1 MNYTEIFAARGS
13 AYDRAMQRW
22 PAARDE
28 DFRVPLEWLAAAP
41 GEIVVDVPAGGG
53 YLERYLPAG
62 ARWFGHEPCGSFQG
76 DVAATATGA
85 ETGADLL
92 PLPWSDGFADA
103 AISIAGVHHL
113 EDKRPL
119 FGELCRVVKPGG
131 RFVLADVHHASAV
144 ARFLDEFVG
153 RHNSTGHAGTYLDPG
168 VIEDLATAGWT
179 VERAARVAFDWWF
192 ADRDDL
198 VAYCRLLFDIRGV
211 DDATLLR
218 ALENYLGLV
227 VRDDAIGLNWE
238 LCLVRSR
245 RGPDLV
251 A

>member
-1 MNYTEIFAARGS
+1 MNYTAIFAARGS

-41 GEIVVDVPAGGG
+41 GEAVVDVPAGGG
-53 YLERYLPAG
+53 YLQRYLPAG
-62 ARWFGHEPCGSFQG
+62 AHWFGHEPCGSFQR
-76 DVAATATGA
+76 DGA
-85 ETGADLL
+85 YADTDLL

-119 FGELCRVVKPGG
+119 FRELRRVVKPGG

-153 RHNSTGHAGTYLDPG
+153 GHNSTGHAGSYLDTR
-168 VIEDLATAGWT
+168 VLDDLEVAGWR
-179 VERAARVAFDWWF
+179 VERSARVALDWRF
-192 ADRDDL
+192 ADREEL
-198 VAYCRLLFDIRGV
+198 AAYCRLLFDLRGL
-211 DDATLLR
+211 DDATLLG
-218 ALENYLGLV
+218 ALEDYLGLAD
-227 VRDDAIGLNWE
+227 RDGAVALNWE
-238 LCLVRSR
+238 LCVVRSR
-245 RGPDLV
+245 CGAERP